1 MVARQCFVAGAV
13 LIQNIISLYLYNT
26 REERILEKKKCENKP
41 KCTWA
46 EQHCAGKQVNLEI
59 QVQPGSIQVLN

>member
-13 LIQNIISLYLYNT
+13 LTQNIISLYLYNT
-26 REERILEKKKCENKP
+26 REERTLEKKCENNS